1 MLNIYPAISTEGLSF
16 GSCGT
21 SFPEKAFLRS
31 DISQVFETDDILGV
45 PKAIKGFD
53 KSDFCEV
60 ISIYQKAGSIKA
72 EHDIWYPLYLFRLKN
87 IGKTKV

>member
-1 MLNIYPAISTEGLSF
+1 MTIAM
-16 GSCGT
+16 
-21 SFPEKAFLRS
+21 S

-60 ISIYQKAGSIKA
+60 ISIYMK
-72 EHDIWYPLYLFRLKN
+72 FRTIFV
-87 IGKTKV
+87 IGK